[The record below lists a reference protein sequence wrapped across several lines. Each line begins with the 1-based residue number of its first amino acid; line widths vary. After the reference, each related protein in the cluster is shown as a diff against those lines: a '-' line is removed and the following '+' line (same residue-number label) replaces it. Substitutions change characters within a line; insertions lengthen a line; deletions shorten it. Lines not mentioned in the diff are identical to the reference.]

1 MTYFITFS
9 FFVSLLLLFKEK
21 KTKKRRRKRYSNKPS
36 KLKAHKQNCLRSILK
51 TISKIK
57 IVPGSN
63 VSSQILVENQKQTSR
78 KRRRKK
84 KLLSSSKINV
94 IYLCINVC
102 TSFDLLLRKKKSSLI
117 NCQMTTNKCP
127 RFSFQK

>member
-1 MTYFITFS
+1 MTYFITF
-9 FFVSLLLLFKEK
+9 FFFMSLLLLFKEK
-21 KTKKRRRKRYSNKPS
+21 KTKKRRKRYSNKPS

-63 VSSQILVENQKQTSR
+63 ISSQILVEKQKQTS
-78 KRRRKK
+78 KRRRKKK

-102 TSFDLLLRKKKSSLI
+102 TSFDLLLCKKKSSLI